1 MPLLSNN
8 SKGLAS
14 GLLLEGNTMCQIF
27 VVGFPN
33 FLSTVGVTSFQ
44 SSLCRKHEHVRQ
56 AGRQAGHLWPV
67 RSFRKPPSTLQKSG
81 HSRQF
86 QHVRPLGMLGPWLS
100 CEVGELTPIEDTK
113 LRWEKS
119 RVTRFGKT
127 VWPTQWTWLFL
138 FNMQLFWWQSKSR
151 CSEIAYYPP
160 PTVCAQ
166 LPRGHHLKRND

>member
-1 MPLLSNN
+1 
-8 SKGLAS
+8 
-14 GLLLEGNTMCQIF
+14 MCQIF

-33 FLSTVGVTSFQ
+33 FLSTVGVSSFQ
-44 SSLCRKHEHVRQ
+44 SSLCRKHEHGRQ
-56 AGRQAGHLWPV
+56 AGRQAGRPSVARQEFQETPV
-67 RSFRKPPSTLQKSG
+67 
-81 HSRQF
+81 HAAE
-86 QHVRPLGMLGPWLS
+86 VCPLGILGPWLP

-160 PTVCAQ
+160 PTVCAR

>member
-8 SKGLAS
+8 LKGLAS

-44 SSLCRKHEHVRQ
+44 SSLCRKHEHGRQ
-56 AGRQAGHLWPV
+56 AGRQAGHLQPG
-67 RSFRKPPSTLQKSG
+67 RSFRKPRPRCKSLAIL
-81 HSRQF
+81 
-86 QHVRPLGMLGPWLS
+86 QHVRPLGMLGPQLL
-100 CEVGELTPIEDTK
+100 CEVGELTPMEDTK

-160 PTVCAQ
+160 PTVCAR

>member
-8 SKGLAS
+8 SKGLALAFYWKEILCARYLWLGFQTS
-14 GLLLEGNTMCQIF
+14 CQQQVFPVSSPHSAENMSMEG
-27 VVGFPN
+27 
-33 FLSTVGVTSFQ
+33 
-44 SSLCRKHEHVRQ
+44 RQ
-56 AGRQAGHLWPV
+56 AGRQAGRPSVARQEFQETPV
-67 RSFRKPPSTLQKSG
+67 
-81 HSRQF
+81 HAAE
-86 QHVRPLGMLGPWLS
+86 VCPLGILGPWLP

-160 PTVCAQ
+160 PTVCAR